1 MLKERILRWAISI
14 AGVISLALFI
24 VTKSE
29 RLMDMATASMFE
41 DGDLY
46 RFAKVLEFKT
56 TMPARVCR
64 EGDEPDSDP
73 DTASM
78 IIIGDSFMET
88 CRGHVPFP
96 ADIASRTGR
105 SVYPEYAGLEPEC
118 FDPVYFC
125 WKNNLDPDKKRTIVL
140 ERIERYILHDY
151 INPPDT
157 DYADIKGSENERVS
171 WLTTV
176 KHRWFTQ
183 AEKNYEVFLTSS
195 DIMSPVIELWNTFR
209 FATLRQ
215 ISDQTPRYSIN
226 PPFLFE
232 KEEVSPVM
240 NTSFYFRHTDSV
252 IAKIA
257 DNLAFFKQMLKE
269 RYNADF
275 WFMPV
280 PNAYTLYHRFVTK
293 DRYDNYIP
301 RLCEAL
307 EKRGVRVINLYP
319 AFRASDEILFF
330 PTDTH
335 WNAEGEQLAAQ
346 VAMKSLAQTGNRQF
360 VQVVHAAAR

>member
-1 MLKERILRWAISI
+1 MKERILRWAISV
-14 AGVISLALFI
+14 AGVISLCVFV

-29 RLMDMATASMFE
+29 SLMDLATQSMFE

-46 RFAKVLEFKT
+46 RFAKVLYFKT
-56 TMPARVCR
+56 PMPARVCH
-64 EGDEPDSDP
+64 EGEEPDSDP

-88 CRGHVPFP
+88 CRGHAPFP
-96 ADIASRTGR
+96 ADIAARSGQ

-125 WKNNLDPDKKRTIVL
+125 WKNNLDPDKKRTVIL

-151 INPPDT
+151 IQLPDT
-157 DYADIKGSENERVS
+157 DFAEVKASENERES
-171 WLTTV
+171 WLTTM
-176 KHRWFTQ
+176 KRRWFTQ

-195 DIMSPVIELWNTFR
+195 DVTTPLIELWNSLR
-209 FATLRQ
+209 FTLLRQ
-215 ISDQTPRYSIN
+215 ISDQTPRYAMQ

-240 NTSFYFRHTDSV
+240 NTSFYYRHTDSI
-252 IAKIA
+252 IARIA
-257 DNLAFFKQMLKE
+257 DNIVLFKQMLHD

-275 WFMPV
+275 WFMPI
-280 PNAYTLYHRFVTK
+280 PNAYTLYHEFVNH
-293 DRYDNYIP
+293 DRYDNYLP
-301 RLCEAL
+301 RLCKEL
-307 EKRGVRVINLYP
+307 ELRGVRVINVYP
-319 AFRASDEILFF
+319 AFKASRDILYF

-335 WNAEGEQLAAQ
+335 WNAAGERLAAD
-346 VAMKSLAQTGNRQF
+346 VTMKTLFPGGKR
-360 VQVVHAAAR
+360 